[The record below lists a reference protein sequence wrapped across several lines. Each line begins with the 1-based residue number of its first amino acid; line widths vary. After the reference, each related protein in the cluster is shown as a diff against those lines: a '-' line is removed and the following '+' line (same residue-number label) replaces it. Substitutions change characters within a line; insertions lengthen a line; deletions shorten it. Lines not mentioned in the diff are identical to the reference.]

1 MTFKSDSNLRNPED
15 FGKVVV
21 IYGGNS
27 NEREISLESGQ
38 SVLSSLKKSGV
49 DVFGWDPN
57 QESIKCILNQDIDRA
72 FIALH
77 GANGEDGRIQGLL
90 DFLNIPFTGSGMF
103 SSAVA
108 MSKVLS
114 KKIFL
119 EHNLPTPKFKVIRTL
134 KDLKEAA
141 DIFGFP
147 IVLKPNSEGSS
158 LGMSKIS
165 KLNEIEDAYKAA
177 IEFDDILLAE
187 EFIQGKEITVT
198 ILKNKTLP
206 TIRVKTNRNFYDYFA
221 KYKSNKTEYIC
232 PGTSDISEEE
242 IYANIALEA
251 FEALHCSGWGRVD
264 FMCEKNNSPKILE
277 INTVPGMTKKS
288 LVPMSAMCEG
298 IDFETLCWTI
308 LETSF

>member
-1 MTFKSDSNLRNPED
+1 MTYKNDSNIKNPED
-15 FGKVVV
+15 FGKVAV

-38 SVLSSLKKSGV
+38 SVLSSLKKSGI
-49 DVFGWDPN
+49 DAFGWDPN
-57 QESIKCILNQDIDRA
+57 QESIKYILNQDIDRA

-108 MSKVLS
+108 MSKILS

-141 DIFGFP
+141 DILGFP

-165 KLNEIEDAYKAA
+165 KLNEMEDAYKAA

-232 PGTSDISEEE
+232 PGTSNISEEE

-251 FEALHCSGWGRVD
+251 FDALHCSGWGRVD

>member
-141 DIFGFP
+141 DILGFP

>member
-1 MTFKSDSNLRNPED
+1 
-15 FGKVVV
+15 
-21 IYGGNS
+21 
-27 NEREISLESGQ
+27 
-38 SVLSSLKKSGV
+38 
-49 DVFGWDPN
+49 
-57 QESIKCILNQDIDRA
+57 
-72 FIALH
+72 
-77 GANGEDGRIQGLL
+77 
-90 DFLNIPFTGSGMF
+90 MF

-134 KDLKEAA
+134 KDLKEAP
-141 DIFGFP
+141 DILGFP

-165 KLNEIEDAYKAA
+165 KLNEMEDAYKAA

-232 PGTSDISEEE
+232 PGTSNISEEE

-251 FEALHCSGWGRVD
+251 FDALHCSGWGRVD

-288 LVPMSAMCEG
+288 LVPMSAICEG

>member
-1 MTFKSDSNLRNPED
+1 MTYKNDSNIKNPED
-15 FGKVVV
+15 FGKVAV

-38 SVLSSLKKSGV
+38 SVLSSLKKSGI
-49 DVFGWDPN
+49 DAFGWDPN

-134 KDLKEAA
+134 KDLKEAP
-141 DIFGFP
+141 DILGFP

-165 KLNEIEDAYKAA
+165 KLNEMEDAYKAA

-251 FEALHCSGWGRVD
+251 FDALHCSGWGRVD

-288 LVPMSAMCEG
+288 LVPMSAICEG

>member
-1 MTFKSDSNLRNPED
+1 MTYKNDSNIKNPED
-15 FGKVVV
+15 FGKVAV

-298 IDFETLCWTI
+298 IDFETLCLTI

>member
-298 IDFETLCWTI
+298 IDFETLCLTI

>member
-119 EHNLPTPKFKVIRTL
+119 EHNLPTPKFMVIRTL